1 MDDQQN
7 YSSCAQA
14 CKALISAG
22 LESPEDMSLIS
33 KQECRQLLR
42 DSGYDRYDDKTA
54 GFLVDDAH
62 LLLTHYKGDFGKLR
76 DAAGRDPAQE
86 RLLLKKFKGIGD
98 GGVDIFFREAQLVWD
113 EIYPFA
119 DKKALK
125 AARLVGF
132 REHPKVLAEL
142 CQNDIPTFVRL
153 VAALVRMELSKSYND
168 VQSQAQLR
176 PPHSMPQS

>member
-33 KQECRQLLR
+33 KQECRQLLH
-42 DSGYDRYDDKTA
+42 DKTA